1 MPTKLVAPLIQTF
14 ELTET
19 DAKYGTDGTPTT
31 VTIRQ
36 ATQQQHEQ
44 RQQMFAEFNRVFNL
58 QKENEV
64 EFKESRN
71 FLSLA
76 RNEVFLTMVDCNILD
91 ENGNALFK
99 FKRNGSNSV
108 LDMNTIEFSLAYGR
122 LPGDV
127 AQEIHS
133 KVREVNLSW
142 ASNPLGSSY

>member
-1 MPTKLVAPLIQTF
+1 MPIKLVAPLIKTF
-14 ELTET
+14 ELSET
-19 DAKYGTDGTPTT
+19 DAKYGTDGSPTI

-36 ATQQQHEQ
+36 ATQLQNEQ

-71 FLSLA
+71 FLTLA
-76 RNEVFLTMVDCNILD
+76 KNEVFLTMVDCNILD
-91 ENGNALFK
+91 EDGNTLFK
-99 FKRNGSNSV
+99 FKRNGTNSI
-108 LDMNTIEFSLAYGR
+108 LDMDTNEFSKAYGK